1 MSVSEPVRASC
12 IDRVGRGTRHK
23 LQRCIPMSSVRPSFR
38 GGTKGAV
45 LLTNILLH
53 GGEVPGCVACRRF
66 RQAAVMAGY
75 GVSLHGLGRVCGGQ
89 AESPTEKDVDPAN
102 FQQLRQ
108 LRDQSVMQ
116 GDVAALR
123 QEMLTLKMVVSTAKT
138 EMTVL
143 IEQEV
148 GEAIA
153 KERAERE
160 RAERLMDERVA
171 ACVQQSQIQQEEVEK
186 LQGQESHANPRDLKH
201 GSTARRSERCR
212 ERFLSVG
219 EAGWSRT
226 RTWCKRPSES

>member
-1 MSVSEPVRASC
+1 
-12 IDRVGRGTRHK
+12 
-23 LQRCIPMSSVRPSFR
+23 
-38 GGTKGAV
+38 
-45 LLTNILLH
+45 
-53 GGEVPGCVACRRF
+53 
-66 RQAAVMAGY
+66 MAGY

-89 AESPTEKDVDPAN
+89 AESPQTQKDVDPAN
-102 FQQLRQ
+102 FQQLLRQ

-143 IEQEV
+143 IEREV

-171 ACVQQSQIQQEEVEK
+171 ASVQQSQIQEEVEK
-186 LQGQESHANPRDLKH
+186 LQGQE
-201 GSTARRSERCR
+201 RCTCR
-212 ERFLSVG
+212 
-219 EAGWSRT
+219 
-226 RTWCKRPSES
+226 CSESC